1 MAFAISAES
10 GMSGFLLLGGFCAA
24 IFIALPFVVRRFAIA
39 SSLNL
44 VKIIAAIDRSDTES
58 ENRDDG
64 GTSKSS
70 QQSAQK
76 LPMIGSVSG
85 IIIGCICGIISPDIA
100 VGAIVIGLSLGYIV
114 GRVLL
119 NRAVPDEQK
128 AILFH
133 LPMNLEK
140 LLIAIQSGLDV
151 VPALKISCAETG
163 PINPASRAF
172 RRVVQLIEQGATVEG
187 ALEQV
192 AADVQSVPLKHVLLH
207 LKVAHN
213 RGGDL
218 TFPLR
223 ELADA
228 TQVTYEQAVD
238 EEIAVLPIKATAP
251 LLCTFLGLL
260 IVFLTG
266 PIMGVIQA
274 SSSGSQGMATSKFH
288 SSDEGK

>member
-1 MAFAISAES
+1 MNGFLVSGVLFAALVIMIPLLFRRFSIAARLSLVETIAAVEKKEELFDESDLAYTSPRTAES
-10 GMSGFLLLGGFCAA
+10 AQRLPKITSGWG
-24 IFIALPFVVRRFAIA
+24 
-39 SSLNL
+39 
-44 VKIIAAIDRSDTES
+44 
-58 ENRDDG
+58 
-64 GTSKSS
+64 
-70 QQSAQK
+70 
-76 LPMIGSVSG
+76 
-85 IIIGCICGIISPDIA
+85 A
-100 VGAIVIGLSLGYIV
+100 VGGVLCAFIFPHIGVAAIVIGISLGYIV

-119 NRAVPDEQK
+119 HRALPDEQK

-140 LLIAIQSGLDV
+140 LLIAIQSGLDI
-151 VPALKISCAETG
+151 VPALKITCDEVG
-163 PINPASRAF
+163 PLNPASRAF
-172 RRVVQLIEQGATVEG
+172 RNVVALIEQGATVEG

-192 AADVQSVPLKHVLLH
+192 AGVVGSVPMKHVLLH
-207 LKVAHN
+207 LKVAHS

-228 TQVTYEQAVD
+228 TQVTYEQAIE

-266 PIMGVIQA
+266 PIMGVVQA
-274 SSSGSQGMATSKFH
+274 ATTGSQGMGVPKAP
-288 SSDEGK
+288 SSLRGE

>member
-1 MAFAISAES
+1 
-10 GMSGFLLLGGFCAA
+10 MSWVLLLGAFCAA
-24 IFIALPFVVRRFAIA
+24 IFVALPYLLRRFAIA
-39 SSLNL
+39 SSLSL
-44 VKIIAAIDRSDTES
+44 VETIAAIDRDDTEPENLETGDAS
-58 ENRDDG
+58 ES
-64 GTSKSS
+64 SKK
-70 QQSAQK
+70 SAQR
-76 LPMIGSVSG
+76 LPMIGAVSG
-85 IIIGCICGIISPDIA
+85 IVIGSICGVISPDLA

-119 NRAVPDEQK
+119 NRALPDEQK

-151 VPALKISCAETG
+151 VPALRISCADTG

-172 RRVVQLIEQGATVEG
+172 RTVVQLIEQGATVEG

-192 AADVQSVPLKHVLLH
+192 AASVQSVPLKHVLLH

-274 SSSGSQGMATSKFH
+274 SSSGSQEMTTSKFH
-288 SSDEGK
+288 SSNQGE